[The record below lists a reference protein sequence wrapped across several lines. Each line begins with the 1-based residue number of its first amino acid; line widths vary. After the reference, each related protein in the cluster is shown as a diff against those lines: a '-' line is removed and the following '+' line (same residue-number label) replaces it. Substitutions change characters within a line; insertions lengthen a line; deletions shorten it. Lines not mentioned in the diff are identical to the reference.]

1 MSIMASALTT
11 GFTSAL
17 ISFDTDVDVK
27 KRQNRPMFYGYVP
40 DDFGK
45 RGFCF
50 LLMTL
55 ISTVHNLSRSIGVA
69 LLAASSG
76 KLTLA
81 YFMFGEMLV
90 YLAFKIIRRDFLC
103 WIRVEGHFGVF
114 ISLIYRIVS
123 KLVTDFTGCP
133 HFRHPFELGGIFFT
147 MSIVS
152 AQVIPFA
159 ALWVSETIHVRHGS
173 ARPRGHTSGIW
184 PVYEGWAEG
193 PTFHASAAHKRQGS
207 SPSVG
212 A

>member
-17 ISFDTDVDVK
+17 ISFDLDVDVK
-27 KRQNRPMFYGYVP
+27 KRQNQPMFYGYVP

-69 LLAASSG
+69 LLAASLG
-76 KLTLA
+76 KSTLA

-103 WIRVEGHFGVF
+103 WI
-114 ISLIYRIVS
+114 
-123 KLVTDFTGCP
+123 
-133 HFRHPFELGGIFFT
+133 
-147 MSIVS
+147 
-152 AQVIPFA
+152 
-159 ALWVSETIHVRHGS
+159 
-173 ARPRGHTSGIW
+173 
-184 PVYEGWAEG
+184 
-193 PTFHASAAHKRQGS
+193 
-207 SPSVG
+207 
-212 A
+212 